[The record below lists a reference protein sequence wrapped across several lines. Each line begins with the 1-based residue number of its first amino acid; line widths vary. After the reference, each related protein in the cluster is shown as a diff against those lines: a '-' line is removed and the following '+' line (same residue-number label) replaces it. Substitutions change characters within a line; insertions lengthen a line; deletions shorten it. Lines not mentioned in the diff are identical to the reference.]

1 MSGTMTPGEAVA
13 FDELTGYARTNWGW
27 YLAGGIICAIFGVI
41 VLSYEVLTLLT
52 VAIFIGVFLCAWG
65 VIQGIGALMNRVG
78 PHRWLY
84 LIAALAAIGA
94 GVVAL
99 IWPGDS
105 LFALVI
111 LLGWAFVVWGL
122 FDIVGS
128 FEALHVLKHWWMY
141 LLRGI
146 VSIAVGALILAWPDI
161 ALTVLV
167 TVFGL
172 MLVFWG
178 AMEVVA
184 SLQMRSLGRRDGR
197 PRPAPA
203 KKTTSAKRSVG
214 APAKK
219 STRAPAKKATRAQGK
234 KTTARAPA
242 KKASRTRSGR

>member
-1 MSGTMTPGEAVA
+1 MSSTMTPGEAVA
-13 FDELTGYARTNWGW
+13 FDELTGYARSNWGW
-27 YLAGGIICAIFGVI
+27 YLAGGIICAVFGVI

-52 VAIFIGVFLCAWG
+52 VAIFIGIFLIAWG

-78 PHRWLY
+78 AHRWLY
-84 LIAALAAIGA
+84 LIASLAAIGA
-94 GVVAL
+94 GIVAL

-122 FDIVGS
+122 FDVVGS
-128 FEALHVLKHWWMY
+128 FETIGILRHWWMY

-146 VSIAVGALILAWPDI
+146 VSIAVGALVLAWPDI
-161 ALTVLV
+161 ALQVLV

-178 AMEVVA
+178 AIEVVA
-184 SLQMRSLGRRDGR
+184 SLQMRSFGRRYGR

-203 KKTTSAKRSVG
+203 KKTTSATKATR

-219 STRAPAKKATRAQGK
+219 TARAPAKKATRAPAK
-234 KTTARAPA
+234 KTARAPA
-242 KKASRTRSGR
+242 KKTSRTRSRR